1 MEDEN
6 FLFDFGQRTQ
16 GTTDAEQIL
25 LEHIDTLT
33 LEDDLHDLYCNELKN
48 NAEEWVTLA
57 LNAIKQGHYTAAKN
71 EIIKHI
77 QDLDEVSFH
86 VGKNLT
92 ISLILGNGWKNRL
105 FNTERGEVSKSLHV
119 SGWIATSPDAKLSS
133 KHQKIFASMDC

>member
-1 MEDEN
+1 MKDEN

-25 LEHIDTLT
+25 LEHIDTLI

-57 LNAIKQGHYTAAKN
+57 LNAIKQGHYTSAKN
-71 EIIKHI
+71 EIIKRI
-77 QDLDEVSFH
+77 QDLDEVSFD

-92 ISLILGNGWKNRL
+92 IFLILGNGWKNRL

-119 SGWIATSPDAKLSS
+119 S
-133 KHQKIFASMDC
+133 

>member
-25 LEHIDTLT
+25 HEHIDSLT

-48 NAEEWVTLA
+48 NAEQWVMLA

-77 QDLDEVSFH
+77 QDLDEVNFHARKNFIILIFRKRLEKSFFQYR
-86 VGKNLT
+86 K
-92 ISLILGNGWKNRL
+92 R
-105 FNTERGEVSKSLHV
+105 
-119 SGWIATSPDAKLSS
+119 
-133 KHQKIFASMDC
+133 

>member
-48 NAEEWVTLA
+48 NAEEWVALA

-92 ISLILGNGWKNRL
+92 ISLILGNGW
-105 FNTERGEVSKSLHV
+105 
-119 SGWIATSPDAKLSS
+119 
-133 KHQKIFASMDC
+133 

>member
-1 MEDEN
+1 MKDEN

-77 QDLDEVSFH
+77 QDLDEVSFPR
-86 VGKNLT
+86 
-92 ISLILGNGWKNRL
+92 WKKFDYFLYFRKRL
-105 FNTERGEVSKSLHV
+105 EKS
-119 SGWIATSPDAKLSS
+119 SFQYRKR
-133 KHQKIFASMDC
+133 

>member
-1 MEDEN
+1 MIVKVFRSSKDEN

-77 QDLDEVSFH
+77 QDLDEVSFQTR
-86 VGKNLT
+86 KIPLF
-92 ISLILGNGWKNRL
+92 SYFRKRL
-105 FNTERGEVSKSLHV
+105 EKS
-119 SGWIATSPDAKLSS
+119 SFQYRKR
-133 KHQKIFASMDC
+133 

>member
-25 LEHIDTLT
+25 LEHIDSLT

-48 NAEEWVTLA
+48 NAEQWVMLA

-77 QDLDEVSFH
+77 QDLDEVIFDAR
-86 VGKNLT
+86 KKF
-92 ISLILGNGWKNRL
+92 IYSLILGNGWKNRF
-105 FNTERGEVSKSLHV
+105 FNTERGKMSKSLHV
-119 SGWIATSPDAKLSS
+119 PERIAASADAKFSS

>member
-1 MEDEN
+1 MTESTPNRRLRIMEELDERIDELEEFHEYGSEYKSLLEETDLIEDEN

-25 LEHIDTLT
+25 LEHIDSLT

-48 NAEEWVTLA
+48 NAEQWVILA

-77 QDLDEVSFH
+77 QDLDEV
-86 VGKNLT
+86 KT
-92 ISLILGNGWKNRL
+92 I
-105 FNTERGEVSKSLHV
+105 
-119 SGWIATSPDAKLSS
+119 
-133 KHQKIFASMDC
+133 